1 MARSKLEV
9 PARVEKAAE
18 HMAKREGPANGVS
31 FSQEVRQLRAKLG
44 LTQEEFADRYQ
55 IPLSNLRNWEQESKG
70 VVPDTAARL
79 LIGMI
84 AVEPERVANLVRKA
98 RARVA
103 EPA

>member
-1 MARSKLEV
+1 MAR
-9 PARVEKAAE
+9 
-18 HMAKREGPANGVS
+18 REGPTNGIS
-31 FSQEVRQLRAKLG
+31 FSHEVRQLRAKLG
-44 LTQEEFADRYQ
+44 LTQEEFAERYQ

-84 AVEPERVANLVRKA
+84 AVEPDRVAGLVQKA
-98 RARVA
+98 RARVT